1 MCGFNFRRHHN
12 LLPKRLYFSSILDPY
27 QLLFPLQNTFF
38 LTTIL
43 FQREHRLTRASKNL
57 FFQREKKSLDEE
69 CAQKCPLKR
78 KVQPDFHLCIR
89 FASEFPFCS
98 ISWFSMRFKAG
109 CLGRKQDRTELMSEP
124 SSSNH
129 FSVSLSSRSLFC
141 KVSIAAKTALVNI
154 INCPR

>member
-1 MCGFNFRRHHN
+1 M
-12 LLPKRLYFSSILDPY
+12 LPKRLYFSSILDPY

-43 FQREHRLTRASKNL
+43 FQREHRLTRGSKDVFLKNT
-57 FFQREKKSLDEE
+57 SDEE

-98 ISWFSMRFKAG
+98 IS
-109 CLGRKQDRTELMSEP
+109 
-124 SSSNH
+124 
-129 FSVSLSSRSLFC
+129 
-141 KVSIAAKTALVNI
+141 
-154 INCPR
+154 